1 MSGAAVVILLST
13 YDGAE
18 YVAEQIESIRRQ
30 TMSDWTLL
38 VRDDGSSDETVQIV
52 RQLAETD
59 RRILL
64 TQDGGGNLGP
74 AGSFGL
80 LLKRAAEAGA
90 CYVAL
95 ADQDDVWRP
104 DKLARELELLQSREA
119 EVGANTPILVHSD
132 LTVVAED
139 LSVVHPSFLR
149 FQGLDREAGAP
160 LGRLLVQNFVTGCT
174 VVLNRALVDVATPLP
189 KVVMHDWWLALC
201 AAALGQLVYLPA
213 PTVLYRQHGRNA
225 AGGRWRWE
233 ARLQALRHP
242 TSWWHRSADRF
253 SATLDQAR
261 ELARRLERTGGKK
274 PERSNSITVVRDY
287 CNAFTSGIGALQR
300 LRTVRRYGIKPSS
313 LLGYP
318 LFFYVRVLCWSGE
331 PRGGPQQVTLRS
343 P

>member
-1 MSGAAVVILLST
+1 MSEATVVILLST
-13 YDGAE
+13 FNGAE

-30 TMSDWTLL
+30 TMSDWMLL

-52 RQLAETD
+52 GKLAETD
-59 RRILL
+59 RRIVL
-64 TQDGGGNLGP
+64 TEDGKGNLGP

-80 LLKRAAEAGA
+80 LLQSAAEAGA

-104 DKLARELELLQSREA
+104 DKLARELQLLRSREA
-119 EVGANTPILVHSD
+119 EVGADTPILVHSD

-149 FQGLDREAGAP
+149 FQGLERAAGAP

-174 VVLNRALVDVATPLP
+174 VVVNRALLDVATPLP
-189 KVVMHDWWLALC
+189 KVAMHDWWLALC
-201 AAALGQLVYLPA
+201 AAALGQLAYLPE

-225 AGGRWRWE
+225 AGARWQWE
-233 ARLQALRHP
+233 ARMQALRHP
-242 TSWWHRSADRF
+242 TLWWHRSADRF
-253 SATLDQAR
+253 SASLDQAR
-261 ELARRLERTGGKK
+261 ELARLLERRGGEK
-274 PERSNSITVVRDY
+274 PERFGSITAVRDY

-300 LRTVRRYGIKPSS
+300 LRMVRRHGIKPRS

-318 LFFYVRVLCWSGE
+318 VFFYVRVLCWSGE
-331 PRGGPQQVTLRS
+331 PSDGPQRVALRS
-343 P
+343 R